1 MNKKKGITIYLY
13 ENEDI
18 NKYFEF
24 KKLVRKDREYFNIS
38 NFFRLKIIDYVE
50 NRRGWTYEKN
60 KIWVWYLW

>member
-13 ENEDI
+13 EKEDI

>member
-60 KIWVWYLW
+60 KVWVWYLW

>member
-50 NRRGWTYEKN
+50 NRRDWTYEKN

>member
-13 ENEDI
+13 EKEDI

-50 NRRGWTYEKN
+50 NRRG
-60 KIWVWYLW
+60 